1 MVPCWIGKVT
11 GKRKAV
17 GEIQPDVFDVKLFNI
32 NLFKPKVELTL
43 KELVLSRMTYGRV
56 SDGSKGQHSGQAS
69 NSVYEPVAFV

>member
-43 KELVLSRMTYGRV
+43 EKLVLSRMTYWQV
-56 SDGSKGQHSGQAS
+56 FVGSKGQHSGQAS